1 MAGLLNRRPAG
12 GRGLRRWAALAV
24 VAVVLGVHGCLGSE
38 VAELMV
44 DAGAGTK
51 PAMQRMDVAFVREL
65 QQTAPPTVAP
75 RVAAPPAPR
84 AVRAEQAP
92 APDPAASAAEA
103 ADARA
108 QAEAQARA
116 EAVRAER
123 EALAAAEAASA
134 ASAAEAA
141 LAAAERA
148 SAAASAV
155 AQAASAAAP
164 APVATASAPVPAA
177 SASGPAAAL
186 SVASAVAPGFEWPPS
201 TRLDY
206 VLTGNY
212 RGEVNGSAR
221 VQWIR
226 QGQRYQVQVDVLVGP
241 SVAPLV
247 ARRMTSEGS
256 IGAGGLAPRRYEE
269 ETSTLFGQPRRR
281 GLSFEP
287 DRIVLDR
294 GTAEPW
300 PGVQDTASQFVQLT
314 WLFTTQ
320 PQLLKVG
327 QALEF
332 PLALPR
338 RIDRWHYDVV
348 AEETLY
354 TRVGELRT
362 FHVKPRRESTR
373 PGELTA
379 ELWFAP
385 TLQYLPVRILI
396 RHEGDTY
403 VDLML
408 NAPPLQTP

>member
-1 MAGLLNRRPAG
+1 MAGLLSRPGRG
-12 GRGLRRWAALAV
+12 GRRLAALAV
-24 VAVVLGVHGCLGSE
+24 AVAVLAGHLWLSSRVS
-38 VAELMV
+38 
-44 DAGAGTK
+44 DALVSAGGGDR

-65 QQTAPPTVAP
+65 QQAAPPVAAP
-75 RVAAPPAPR
+75 VRAAPPAPAR
-84 AVRAEQAP
+84 RQPQP
-92 APDPAASAAEA
+92 APPPEP
-103 ADARA
+103 
-108 QAEAQARA
+108 
-116 EAVRAER
+116 
-123 EALAAAEAASA
+123 AASA
-134 ASAAEAA
+134 ASAPDAPTEAEVEPVPGLVAQAPELPPEPASGPASEPVPDAA
-141 LAAAERA
+141 
-148 SAAASAV
+148 AAASA
-155 AQAASAAAP
+155 AEMAAAP
-164 APVATASAPVPAA
+164 APTPAASPPLAAFQPLQVASASAPA
-177 SASGPAAAL
+177 
-186 SVASAVAPGFEWPPS
+186 FEWPPS

-206 VLTGNY
+206 VLNGNY
-212 RGEVNGSAR
+212 RGEVNGHAR

-226 QGQRYQVQVDVLVGP
+226 QAQRYQVHVDVVVGP
-241 SVAPLV
+241 SFAPLV
-247 ARRMTSEGS
+247 ARRMTSEG
-256 IGAGGLAPRRYEE
+256 AVTPGGLVPQAYEE
-269 ETSTLFGQPRRR
+269 VTSTLFGKPRRR
-281 GLSFEP
+281 GLRFEP
-287 DRIVLDR
+287 DRIVLDK

-320 PQLLKVG
+320 PQLLRVG

-408 NAPPLQTP
+408 DAPPLQTE

>member
-1 MAGLLNRRPAG
+1 MAGLLNRPDRP

-24 VAVVLGVHGCLGSE
+24 LLGVLAGHWWLGRE
-38 VAELMV
+38 VAELV
-44 DAGAGTK
+44 VGAGAAQK

-65 QQTAPPTVAP
+65 QQAAPPAVAP
-75 RVAAPPAPR
+75 RVAPPPAPVRPRPVPAKAEAPEPVASAASAAQAAEDAASR
-84 AVRAEQAP
+84 AAVETAAEAAAEAAAQALAAASAAASASQPQPQAP
-92 APDPAASAAEA
+92 EPSPSDADTAVAVAAAAASAAEA
-103 ADARA
+103 A
-108 QAEAQARA
+108 
-116 EAVRAER
+116 
-123 EALAAAEAASA
+123 
-134 ASAAEAA
+134 
-141 LAAAERA
+141 
-148 SAAASAV
+148 SAAASA
-155 AQAASAAAP
+155 
-164 APVATASAPVPAA
+164 PV
-177 SASGPAAAL
+177 
-186 SVASAVAPGFEWPPS
+186 SVASAVAPSFEWPPS

-226 QGQRYQVQVDVLVGP
+226 QGQRYQVHVDVIVGP

-247 ARRMTSEGS
+247 ARRMTSDGS
-256 IGAGGLAPRRYEE
+256 IGAGGLVPQRYEE
-269 ETSTLFGQPRRR
+269 ETTALFGQPRRR
-281 GLSFEP
+281 GLRFEP
-287 DRIVLDR
+287 DRIVLDK

-362 FHVKPRRESTR
+362 FHVKPRRESAR